1 MTKHSSRNI
10 STPLC
15 YLPAVAALFV
25 PWTLHAEVAESSWSG
40 VYTEARAERG
50 AEDYRARCASCH
62 GADLRGDSNAAGLVG
77 MGFMFVWE
85 GKSLGELYSKIR
97 NDMPVDQPRSLTKG
111 SYADIL
117 AFILKS
123 NEFPAGD
130 AELESDEKALD
141 KLMIT
146 SKPIS

>member
-1 MTKHSSRNI
+1 MTKHSSQYMVI
-10 STPLC
+10 ALS
-15 YLPAVAALFV
+15 YLAAVAALFV
-25 PWTLHAEVAESSWSG
+25 PWTLHAQVAESIWSG
-40 VYTEARAERG
+40 SYTEAQAERG
-50 AEDYRARCASCH
+50 AEDYRVSCAGCH
-62 GADLRGDSNAAGLVG
+62 GANLRGDSHAAGLVG
-77 MGFMFVWE
+77 MGFMFLWE

-97 NDMPVDQPRSLTKG
+97 NDMPLDQPRSLTKG
-111 SYADIL
+111 SYEDIL

-146 SKPIS
+146 AKPVS